1 MITKVMIRTV
11 LLVVMFHS
19 FALAQSPTS
28 QNPQKQVCQLISANP
43 PNFDLYAFLPK
54 IVDFKRLNRFPK
66 VSYVVDEDGRVS
78 NVKILKSTGSQKADS
93 GLIKSILAWKYKPQP
108 GCRFEMS
115 MGIILEIGQS
125 AKE

>member
-1 MITKVMIRTV
+1 MIAKLMTRTV
-11 LLVVMFHS
+11 LLFFTING
-19 FALAQSPTS
+19 FALAQNPTS
-28 QNPQKQVCQLISANP
+28 QNPQKQGCQLISDNP
-43 PNFDLYAFLPK
+43 SSFDLYQFLPK

-78 NVKILKSTGSQKADS
+78 NVKILKSTGSQSVDS

-115 MGIILEIGQS
+115 MGIILEIGQH